1 MRVRIRFSLPG
12 RRRHKSAHRAL
23 SPVTVEQTM
32 LAAGE
37 GSQLQPVV
45 RVTSSPGS
53 LASGP
58 KVEIALKLVGQT
70 GLIVE
75 MRADEAA
82 DLANELLIAVRM
94 SERKYALRF
103 GMDWRG
109 VAHASN
115 EVSPLVLT
123 NARYDPPE

>member
-12 RRRHKSAHRAL
+12 RRRHKSVRPL
-23 SPVTVEQTM
+23 SPVTAEQTM

-37 GSQLQPVV
+37 CGRLQPVV
-45 RVTSSPGS
+45 RVTSSSGS
-53 LASGP
+53 IASGP
-58 KVEIALKLVGQT
+58 RVEIALKLVDQT

-75 MRADEAA
+75 MRTDEAV

-109 VAHASN
+109 VAHDSN
-115 EVSPLVLT
+115 EVSPSVLT
-123 NARYDPPE
+123 NAHYDSPE